1 MRGRVNMRQ
10 KTPQIQ
16 LGRGLAVVSTL
27 DLLPPRFSIVGGAL
41 LASRA

>member
-1 MRGRVNMRQ
+1 MRQ

-16 LGRGLAVVSTL
+16 LGRGLAVVSAL
-27 DLLPPRFSIVGGAL
+27 DLLPPPFPIVGGAV